1 MAGRHAPAR
10 RFAGVAVVLALALV
24 GGQSGGYAARLSP
37 APITSLISLGVHG
50 QPSAGQSYAPS
61 ISADGRYV
69 AFDSDADN
77 LVPGDD
83 NAQNDVFVRDR
94 ASGHTQLVSLSSAG
108 RQGDKGSFTPSI
120 SGDGRWVAFVSDAD
134 NLVPGDTN
142 GASDVFLRDRRAK
155 KTVRLSVAL
164 DGRETTG
171 GNSPAMSADGRWV
184 VYNVGTPL
192 VSTGGD
198 EDLAG
203 MFVYDTRTGHRER
216 LDHLEGDDPTISADG
231 RYVAFSSEIRDLV
244 PGDTNRKA
252 DCFVFDRRTRS
263 VSRVSVGGTRAL
275 GHGWFRGG
283 KQANS
288 ESNGAVISADGRY
301 VAFVSTARNLV
312 PRDRNRQDDVFV
324 RDLRTGATRLVSV
337 GLHGRGA
344 NAGSGA
350 PSLSA
355 DGQTVVF
362 LSRASNLIPH
372 DTNGFDYD
380 VFRMDLATGAI
391 SRVNVTPTGAR
402 ANGPTSSFPMISGDG
417 RVVTFG
423 SRASN
428 LVRGDTNGHDDVF
441 VRGDYPARAVRV

>member
-1 MAGRHAPAR
+1 MHD
-10 RFAGVAVVLALALV
+10 
-24 GGQSGGYAARLSP
+24 
-37 APITSLISLGVHG
+37 T
-50 QPSAGQSYAPS
+50 PSAGQSYAPS
-61 ISADGRYV
+61 ISTDGRYV

-77 LVPGDD
+77 LVPGDS
-83 NAQNDVFVRDR
+83 NGQNDVFVRDR
-94 ASGHTQLVSLSSAG
+94 AAGRTERVSLSSTG
-108 RQGDKGSFTPSI
+108 QQGDKGSFTPSI

-134 NLVPGDTN
+134 NLVAGDTN
-142 GASDVFLRDRRAK
+142 RASDVFLRDRR
-155 KTVRLSVAL
+155 THRTIRLSVAL

-171 GNSPAMSADGRWV
+171 GNSPSISADGRWV

-192 VSTGGD
+192 NSNGTD

-216 LDHLEGDDPTISADG
+216 LGHIEGDDPTISADG

-252 DCFVFDRRTRS
+252 DCFVFDRRTRT
-263 VSRVSVGGTRAL
+263 VSRVSVGGTKAV
-275 GHGWFRGG
+275 GNGWFRGN
-283 KQANS
+283 KQATS
-288 ESNGAVISADGRY
+288 ESTGAVISADGRY
-301 VAFVSTARNLV
+301 VAFVSSARNLV
-312 PRDRNRQDDVFV
+312 PKHDNSHDDVFI
-324 RDLRTGATRLVSV
+324 RDLRAGATRLVSA
-337 GLHGRGA
+337 GLHGQGA
-344 NAGSGA
+344 NGQSGA

-372 DTNGFDYD
+372 DTKGADYD
-380 VFRMDLATGAI
+380 VFRMDLRTGAV

-428 LVRGDTNGHDDVF
+428 LVRGDTNDHDDVF
-441 VRGDYPARAVRV
+441 VRGNYPARALRA